1 YHCDDDDEEEQ
12 EHSRVVVE
20 REHRIPSCSDH
31 GEGAAGEEQDHSQ
44 AVERGNYGSDKDNN
58 IKDGREERKENDQ
71 SVIPD
76 SGSGNCQ
83 EEQKRYCGRRPS
95 LPPTD
100 GVDTAACSRHAPQS
114 WADRWYRRSSLPVL
128 SGGTSCIQRSSLPEL
143 SLPESLGTRRLRGRS
158 VFLWDVP
165 FSEFRTQQ
173 EEACDMQ

>member
-1 YHCDDDDEEEQ
+1 YHCDDDDEEEEEEEEEQ

-20 REHRIPSCSDH
+20 REHRIPSC
-31 GEGAAGEEQDHSQ
+31 
-44 AVERGNYGSDKDNN
+44 N
-58 IKDGREERKENDQ
+58 GREERKENDQ